1 MYHIY
6 DQTFIEHICNDIK
19 FIVGI
24 RNHCAN
30 TRELINKRPKK
41 YLLTNHHHKTSIIQ
55 FWLSQFSYLVETIQE
70 TQHKR
75 NITGNTYKL
84 HTNMTSSRCLSKQK
98 QNQQLFYISDKNIV
112 KTYQIQSSAFNSL
125 QWCKLASPVVEV
137 ETGHGSLSQHL
148 QDTYRHLYYITYT
161 GFLFLPAISP
171 FVKQYLL

>member
-6 DQTFIEHICNDIK
+6 DQIFIEHICNDIK
-19 FIVGI
+19 FIVEN

-41 YLLTNHHHKTSIIQ
+41 YLLTNHHHKIPVCIYHSALIKSI
-55 FWLSQFSYLVETIQE
+55 FLSSIEATQE

-84 HTNMTSSRCLSKQK
+84 HTNMTSSYCLSKQK

-125 QWCKLASPVVEV
+125 Q
-137 ETGHGSLSQHL
+137 
-148 QDTYRHLYYITYT
+148 
-161 GFLFLPAISP
+161 
-171 FVKQYLL
+171 